1 MALEEELMKEEL
13 NAAKETV
20 EKKNFDDL
28 TDEEI
33 EAVKELSESAWREV
47 IKKCMEK
54 RVKKQEEDIITLAKD
69 NCFSPKPD
77 GYTYYEILGAFIQ
90 WVGEVERFIKIIT
103 ADPEEIRKAQE
114 AIKNAE
120 AMMRWEKVD
129 WVSE

>member
-1 MALEEELMKEEL
+1 MALEEELMKEEVK
-13 NAAKETV
+13 AAKEAV

-28 TDEEI
+28 TDDEI
-33 EAVKELSESAWREV
+33 ESVKELAQSAWWEV

-54 RVKKQEEDIITLAKD
+54 RIEKQKEDIITLAKD

-90 WVGEVERFIKIIT
+90 WIGEVERFIKIIT

-114 AIKNAE
+114 AIQKAE
-120 AMMRWEKVD
+120 AIMRGEKVE
-129 WVSE
+129 WVE

>member
-1 MALEEELMKEEL
+1 MALEEDLIKAEIESAKEE
-13 NAAKETV
+13 V

-33 EAVKELSESAWREV
+33 ESVKELAESAWWEV

-54 RVKKQEEDIITLAKD
+54 RIDKQKEDIISLAKD

-90 WVGEVERFIKIIT
+90 WIGEIERFIKIVT
-103 ADPEEIRKAQE
+103 ADPEEIKKAME
-114 AIKNAE
+114 AIQKAE
-120 AMMRWEKVD
+120 AIARGEKVE
-129 WVSE
+129 WVE

>member
-13 NAAKETV
+13 NTAKETV
-20 EKKNFDDL
+20 EWKNFDDL
-28 TDEEI
+28 TDDEI
-33 EAVKELSESAWREV
+33 ESVKELAQSAWWEV

-54 RVKKQEEDIITLAKD
+54 RIDKQKEDIITLAKD

-90 WVGEVERFIKIIT
+90 GIGEVERFIKIIT

-114 AIKNAE
+114 AIQKAE
-120 AMMRWEKVD
+120 AIMRGEKVE
-129 WVSE
+129 WVE

>member
-13 NAAKETV
+13 NTAKETV
-20 EKKNFDDL
+20 EWKNFDDL
-28 TDEEI
+28 TDDEI
-33 EAVKELSESAWREV
+33 ESVKELAQSAWWEV

-54 RVKKQEEDIITLAKD
+54 RIDKQKEDIITLAKD

-90 WVGEVERFIKIIT
+90 GIGEVERFIKIIT

-114 AIKNAE
+114 AIQKAE
-120 AMMRWEKVD
+120 AIMRWEKVE
-129 WVSE
+129 WVE

>member
-1 MALEEELMKEEL
+1 MALEEELMKAEIES
-13 NAAKETV
+13 AKEEV

-33 EAVKELSESAWREV
+33 ESVKELAESAWWEI

-54 RVKKQEEDIITLAKD
+54 RIDKQKEDIISLAKD

-90 WVGEVERFIKIIT
+90 WIGEIERFIKIVT
-103 ADPEEIRKAQE
+103 ADPEDIKKAME
-114 AIKNAE
+114 AIQKAE
-120 AMMRWEKVD
+120 AIARGEKVE
-129 WVSE
+129 WVD

>member
-1 MALEEELMKEEL
+1 MALEEELMKEEVK
-13 NAAKETV
+13 AAKEAV
-20 EKKNFDDL
+20 EWKNFDDL

-33 EAVKELSESAWREV
+33 ESVKELAQSAGWGV

-54 RVKKQEEDIITLAKD
+54 RIDKQKEDIITLAKD

-90 WVGEVERFIKIIT
+90 WIGEVERFIKIIT

-114 AIKNAE
+114 AIQKAE
-120 AMMRWEKVD
+120 AMMRWEKVE
-129 WVSE
+129 WVE